1 MIDVGWMWK
10 VWCCVGHSVVGSGVN
25 SQVGATQGVGTRRL
39 STMFGGVSAM
49 FEVRHQQ
56 PVLVNTHCATRV
68 AHCVIVCQCGP
79 RVSEV
84 IVPKVCTMF
93 GVSPTNCP

>member
-1 MIDVGWMWK
+1 M
-10 VWCCVGHSVVGSGVN
+10 WCCVGHGVVGSSVKP
-25 SQVGATQGVGTRRL
+25 QVCATQGVGTRRL

-49 FEVRHQQ
+49 FDVRHQQ

-68 AHCVIVCQCGP
+68 ARRVVVGQCGP

-93 GVSPTNCP
+93 GVSPTNRP

>member
-1 MIDVGWMWK
+1 M
-10 VWCCVGHSVVGSGVN
+10 WCCVGHSVVGSGVK
-25 SQVGATQGVGTRRL
+25 SQVGATKGVGTRRL

-49 FEVRHQQ
+49 FDVRHQQ
-56 PVLVNTHCATRV
+56 PVLVNTHCATRL
-68 AHCVIVCQCGP
+68 ACCAIVGQRVP

-93 GVSPTNCP
+93 GVSPTNRP